1 MSEINIDPNL
11 VISDLLDQIKK
22 LSGDNAV
29 LRAAMTQLQNP
40 SNDTESPAPIV
51 SNPAED

>member
-29 LRAAMTQLQNP
+29 LRAAMTQLQNQTKA
-40 SNDTESPAPIV
+40 TESPDTIV

>member
-11 VISDLLDQIKK
+11 VIADLLEQIKK

-29 LRAAMTQLQNP
+29 LRTALNQIQAHNNAP
-40 SNDTESPAPIV
+40 ESDQSIV
-51 SNPAED
+51 SDTVVD